1 MLGHPLQAQESRV
14 PDTSRDLGPAP
25 GLSIFLIVRNEAA
38 RLPRTLAAL
47 RGLADDVVVVDSG
60 STDATR
66 GIAAAAG
73 ARVIERA
80 FDGYGP
86 QKRFAEEQCTGPWL
100 LNLDADEVI
109 TPALAA
115 EIRATLPGAAPGAYR
130 VRILNV
136 YPGDAAPRPLAND
149 YDVVRLYH
157 RGAGRYR
164 DHPLFDRVETSGPVR
179 RLRAPIHHFAFLT
192 WHALVEKENRY
203 SSYNAATT
211 RRRSRAGLLLRF
223 WVEFPLVTLKVLIV
237 RRHIFGGWKGV
248 AFAVTVGFARWLR
261 IVKLLEAAAT
271 PPDIT

>member
-1 MLGHPLQAQESRV
+1 
-14 PDTSRDLGPAP
+14 
-25 GLSIFLIVRNEAA
+25 
-38 RLPRTLAAL
+38 
-47 RGLADDVVVVDSG
+47 
-60 STDATR
+60 
-66 GIAAAAG
+66 
-73 ARVIERA
+73 
-80 FDGYGP
+80 
-86 QKRFAEEQCTGPWL
+86 
-100 LNLDADEVI
+100 
-109 TPALAA
+109 
-115 EIRATLPGAAPGAYR
+115 
-130 VRILNV
+130 
-136 YPGDAAPRPLAND
+136 
-149 YDVVRLYH
+149 
-157 RGAGRYR
+157 
-164 DHPLFDRVETSGPVR
+164 VR